1 MALIVVAEGAVL
13 LLKPSEEGIPP
24 VDVAEGEFFDPDQV
38 ARAVEY
44 RDGQRNLLIAGLGLQ
59 VLAVGALAVGRPSAA
74 RTLLARASHHPV
86 LGAAVAGVVVV
97 TVAELASLP
106 TSIAAHERAV
116 DAGIST
122 QSLGPWL
129 GDQARGLAI
138 SAVIAA
144 GGAVVLS
151 ALVRRSPKRWWIPGS
166 IAVVGFGA
174 AMSLLAPIVIAPQ
187 FNRFEELPE
196 DSPLRE
202 DVLELARRADVDV
215 GEVYRVDASR
225 RSTSLNA
232 YVAGL
237 GPTKRVVLYDNLIED
252 ADRPE
257 LESVVAHELGHA
269 AHSDIPRGIAFA
281 ALVTPLGLLLVRELS
296 GGLGRRAGAEPGSP
310 AAIPALFLAIAVV
323 SFGVNLAGNQLS
335 REVEASADA
344 FALRITDDPQALIDL
359 QTRLAER
366 NLSDPDPPAL
376 ARILFGTHPTTLER
390 IGSALAWE
398 GGER

>member
-86 LGAAVAGVVVV
+86 LGAAVGGVVVV

-252 ADRPE
+252 ADRP
-257 LESVVAHELGHA
+257 
-269 AHSDIPRGIAFA
+269 
-281 ALVTPLGLLLVRELS
+281 
-296 GGLGRRAGAEPGSP
+296 
-310 AAIPALFLAIAVV
+310 
-323 SFGVNLAGNQLS
+323 
-335 REVEASADA
+335 
-344 FALRITDDPQALIDL
+344 
-359 QTRLAER
+359 
-366 NLSDPDPPAL
+366 
-376 ARILFGTHPTTLER
+376 
-390 IGSALAWE
+390 
-398 GGER
+398 

>member
-151 ALVRRSPKRWWIPGS
+151 ALVRRS
-166 IAVVGFGA
+166 
-174 AMSLLAPIVIAPQ
+174 
-187 FNRFEELPE
+187 
-196 DSPLRE
+196 
-202 DVLELARRADVDV
+202 
-215 GEVYRVDASR
+215 
-225 RSTSLNA
+225 
-232 YVAGL
+232 
-237 GPTKRVVLYDNLIED
+237 
-252 ADRPE
+252 
-257 LESVVAHELGHA
+257 
-269 AHSDIPRGIAFA
+269 
-281 ALVTPLGLLLVRELS
+281 
-296 GGLGRRAGAEPGSP
+296 
-310 AAIPALFLAIAVV
+310 
-323 SFGVNLAGNQLS
+323 
-335 REVEASADA
+335 
-344 FALRITDDPQALIDL
+344 
-359 QTRLAER
+359 
-366 NLSDPDPPAL
+366 
-376 ARILFGTHPTTLER
+376 
-390 IGSALAWE
+390 
-398 GGER
+398 